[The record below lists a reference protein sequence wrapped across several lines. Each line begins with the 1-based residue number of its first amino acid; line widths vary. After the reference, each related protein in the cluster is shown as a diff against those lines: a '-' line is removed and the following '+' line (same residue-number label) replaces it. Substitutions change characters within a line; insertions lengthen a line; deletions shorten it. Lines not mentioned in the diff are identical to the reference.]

1 MSPGLYKS
9 NYVFVFTT
17 TLFLRRKRKEP
28 NTFMKL
34 LKYYKKS
41 HYKLMNLFLKQ
52 CPLVYKN
59 KNLFSTTLFLSENRM
74 HKKPL
79 EIY

>member
-59 KNLFSTTLFLSENRM
+59 KNLFQQPIFLVKTESTKNL
-74 HKKPL
+74 
-79 EIY
+79 